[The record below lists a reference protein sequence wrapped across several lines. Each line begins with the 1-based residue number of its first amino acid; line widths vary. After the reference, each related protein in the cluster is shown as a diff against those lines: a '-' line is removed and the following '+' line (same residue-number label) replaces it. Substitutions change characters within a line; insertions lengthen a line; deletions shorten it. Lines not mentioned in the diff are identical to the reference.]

1 MPSVIIVSVTLTV
14 MAMWQPM
21 MWVTSWLISGEA
33 LSTIPVLMAV
43 SAMVTLIAMAM
54 LLLMMWLYSWKISGE
69 ALSTTP
75 ALRV

>member
-1 MPSVIIVSVTLTV
+1 
-14 MAMWQPM
+14 
-21 MWVTSWLISGEA
+21 
-33 LSTIPVLMAV
+33 
-43 SAMVTLIAMAM
+43 MVTLIAMAM